1 MWNKKLKIILQV
13 LLLVAL
19 ITYLVFAL
27 FKTDDQSKITV
38 CSQIEITVKDS
49 AQFDYITSSN
59 VKMLLKSAKMYP
71 QGERISRIDCKAIE
85 AVLLRQPYINTANC
99 YKTPNGK
106 VIIEATQK
114 KPIVRIMSNNGEDYY
129 LDHNGF
135 VLSSKG
141 HPADI
146 VIATGNID
154 RKLAKKEI
162 LELAN
167 IIQEDNFWDCQIE
180 QINVTANREIQLIP
194 RVGDHIVLLGKGEN
208 LEEKLT
214 RLKQFYKKILGK
226 VGWDRYSM
234 INLEFDNQII
244 CTNKE

>member
-1 MWNKKLKIILQV
+1 M
-13 LLLVAL
+13 
-19 ITYLVFAL
+19 
-27 FKTDDQSKITV
+27 
-38 CSQIEITVKDS
+38 
-49 AQFDYITSSN
+49 
-59 VKMLLKSAKMYP
+59 
-71 QGERISRIDCKAIE
+71 
-85 AVLLRQPYINTANC
+85 
-99 YKTPNGK
+99 
-106 VIIEATQK
+106 
-114 KPIVRIMSNNGEDYY
+114 
-129 LDHNGF
+129 
-135 VLSSKG
+135 
-141 HPADI
+141 
-146 VIATGNID
+146 IATGNID

-180 QINVTANREIQLIP
+180 QINVTASREIQLIP

-214 RLKQFYKKILGK
+214 RLKQFYKRILGK